1 MVRLNIRFRKNKIP
15 SLTLPILC
23 GCRLCLQKK
32 AYFKIIGSCNKI
44 YEKPKGVVNMKCLF
58 DQIKQYQN
66 HLINEKKSKAT
77 IEKYVRNITAFY
89 TLLDG
94 KELTK

>member
-1 MVRLNIRFRKNKIP
+1 
-15 SLTLPILC
+15 
-23 GCRLCLQKK
+23 
-32 AYFKIIGSCNKI
+32 
-44 YEKPKGVVNMKCLF
+44 MKCLF